1 MKKKLK
7 SSKTTTKHVD
17 DIDDPLAGD
26 LSDYISEGGWR
37 AVKFELREKKDK
49 VLSVRLSEKLLNE
62 IKKQAEQSGLGVQKY
77 VRILIESTIRKKAG

>member
-7 SSKTTTKHVD
+7 NSKKTAHKGD

-26 LSDYISEGGWR
+26 LSEFITEGGWQ

-49 VLSVRLSEKLLNE
+49 VLSVRLSEKLLKE

>member
-7 SSKTTTKHVD
+7 NSKKMNKAVY
-17 DIDDPLAGD
+17 DPLDGE
-26 LSDYISEGGWR
+26 LSDFIVEGGWG

-62 IKKQAEQSGLGVQKY
+62 IKKQAEQSGLGIQKY
-77 VRILIESTIRKKAG
+77 VRILIESSIGKKAG

>member
-1 MKKKLK
+1 MKEK
-7 SSKTTTKHVD
+7 SKNSKKTTKYTD

-26 LSDYISEGGWR
+26 LSDFIAEGGWK

-49 VLSVRLSEKLLNE
+49 VLSVRLSEKLLKE

>member
-1 MKKKLK
+1 MKEKSKNSKKMNK
-7 SSKTTTKHVD
+7 VVD

-26 LSDYISEGGWR
+26 LSDFIAEGGWQS
-37 AVKFELREKKDK
+37 VKFELREKKDK
-49 VLSVRLSEKLLNE
+49 VLSVRLSEKLLKE